1 MKITVI
7 GAGYVGL
14 VTAACLANLGN
25 EVICMDIDKKR
36 ISMLNKG
43 EMPLYEPG
51 LEEMVRLNVK
61 AKRLYFKT
69 DAKKAIQQ
77 SEIIFIAVGTPSKD
91 NGEADLNYIFSV
103 AKTIGKYMNDYKVIV
118 DKSTVPVETA
128 DKIKDIIISH
138 QRKPIK
144 FDLVSN
150 PEFLREGEALN
161 DFMIPDR
168 IVIGIENG
176 KAKDIM
182 LALYKSIERTGRPIL
197 ITDIKSAEL
206 IKYAS
211 NAMLATRISFMNQL
225 SELCEKVNADV
236 KLVSKGIGLDSRIG
250 SRFLQAGA
258 GYGGSCFPKDV
269 KSMIFT
275 LREYGCN
282 ASLLEA
288 VEEINQNQK
297 LRIVEKVKSFFPT
310 LIGKKIAVWGLAFKP
325 KTDDMRDAPSLIII
339 PRLQSLGAEIMVF
352 DSLAEHNAKKLFK
365 NLKYAKNPYDAIKGA
380 DLLLILTEWDYF
392 RELDKIKLRNLMK
405 KPNIVDAR
413 NIYEPDEMKR
423 LGFNYEGVGR

>member
-269 KSMIFT
+269 KSLMYT
-275 LREYGCN
+275 LKEYGCD
-282 ASLLEA
+282 ASMLES
-288 VEEINQNQK
+288 VEKINENQK

>member
-25 EVICMDIDKKR
+25 EVICLDIDKKR

-51 LEEMVRLNVK
+51 LEEMVRLNAK

-77 SEIIFIAVGTPSKD
+77 SDIIFIAVGTPSKE
-91 NGEADLNYIFSV
+91 NGETDLSYIFSV
-103 AKTIGKYMNDYKVIV
+103 AKTIGKYMNEYKVIV

-128 DKIKDIIISH
+128 DKIKDIIVSH

-236 KLVSKGIGLDSRIG
+236 KLVAKGIGLDSRIG

-275 LREYGCN
+275 LMEYGCN

-297 LRIVEKVKSFFPT
+297 FRIVEKVKSYFPT
-310 LIGKKIAVWGLAFKP
+310 LMGKKIAVWGMAFKP
-325 KTDDMRDAPSLIII
+325 KTDDMREAPSLIII
-339 PRLQSLGAEIMVF
+339 PRLQSLGAEITAY

-392 RELDKIKLRNLMK
+392 RELDKSKLRNLMK

-413 NIYEPDEMKR
+413 NIYEPEEMKR
-423 LGFNYEGVGR
+423 LGFNYVGVGR

>member
-1 MKITVI
+1 MKVAVI

-25 EVICMDIDKKR
+25 EVICLDIDEKK
-36 ISMLNKG
+36 ISMLKKG
-43 EMPLYEPG
+43 RTPIYEPG
-51 LEEMVRLNVK
+51 LEELVRLNVQ
-61 AKRLYFKT
+61 AKRLFFTT
-69 DAKKAIQQ
+69 DAKTTIQKTDV
-77 SEIIFIAVGTPSKD
+77 IFIAVGTPSKE
-91 NGEADLNYIFSV
+91 NGEADLSYIFSV
-103 AKTIGKYMNDYKVIV
+103 AKTIGKHMNGYKVIV

-128 DKIKDIIISH
+128 NKIRDIITSH

-168 IVIGIENG
+168 IVIGIEDG

-182 LALYKSIERTGRPIL
+182 LSLYKPIERTGRPIL
-197 ITDIKSAEL
+197 ITDIKSAEI

-211 NAMLATRISFMNQL
+211 NSMLATRISFMNSL
-225 SELCEKVNADV
+225 SELCEKVSADV

-250 SRFLQAGA
+250 TRFLQAGA

-269 KSMIFT
+269 KSLIFT
-275 LREYGCN
+275 LNEYGCD

-288 VEEINQNQK
+288 VERINESQK
-297 LRIVEKVKSFFPT
+297 LQIVEKAKSFFPT

-325 KTDDMRDAPSLIII
+325 KTDDMREAPSLTII
-339 PRLQSLGAEIMVF
+339 PRLQSLGADIVAY
-352 DSLAEHNAKKLFK
+352 DSLAEHNAKKFFK
-365 NLKYAKNPYDAIKGA
+365 NLKYAKNPYDAVKGA
-380 DLLLILTEWDYF
+380 DLLIVLTEWDYF
-392 RELDKIKLRNLMK
+392 RELDKKKIRSLMK

-413 NIYEPDEMKR
+413 NIYEPEEMRKS
-423 LGFNYEGVGR
+423 GFNYVGVGR